1 MAYKATEGAMVTNYE
16 DSLTCMVNFKA
27 TRAWRREAHALA
39 ERRGLNLTEYLKH
52 LVEQDRD
59 RIPDA

>member
-1 MAYKATEGAMVTNYE
+1 MVTNYE

-39 ERRGLNLTEYLKH
+39 ERRGLNLSEYLKH
-52 LVEQDRD
+52 LVEQDRN
-59 RIPDA
+59 RNPDA